1 MASYRVSLPEKPFA
15 AYKEDD
21 TFKLFIN
28 DIGLLNYMLKIR
40 LTDILDDDLSLFKET
55 FVENYV
61 ASQLAVNGIDLYYW
75 LSDGIAEIDFLFIT
89 MMELFLLKLRLPIT
103 LNPRV

>member
-1 MASYRVSLPEKPFA
+1 MYKKSLEKGAKVLKKAKSGDYELPFDCLDAASLVWVSYRVSLPEKTLA

-40 LTDILDDDLSLFKET
+40 LTDILDDDLSLFKGA
-55 FVENYV
+55 FVENYM
-61 ASQLAVNGIDLYYW
+61 ASQLAVNGIDLYY
-75 LSDGIAEIDFLFIT
+75 
-89 MMELFLLKLRLPIT
+89 
-103 LNPRV
+103 